1 MTLYQGERTTICH
14 TATVDGE
21 AMVPDDADGVF
32 VTVYSPDWTE
42 IVLAEVEMTW
52 NATKARWEYP
62 WATAAVDPATYHVKV
77 RIQGADSES
86 TWEYSRLKVTRDPVL
101 V

>member
-14 TATVDGE
+14 TATVDGA

-52 NATKARWEYP
+52 NSTKARWEYP

>member
-14 TATVDGE
+14 TATVDKV
-21 AMVPDDADGVF
+21 AMLPADCDGVF
-32 VTVYSPDWTE
+32 VTVYAPDWRS

-52 NATKARWEYP
+52 NATKARWEHA

-77 RIQGADSES
+77 RILGADGES
-86 TWEYSRLKVTRDPVL
+86 AWEYSRLKVTKDPVL